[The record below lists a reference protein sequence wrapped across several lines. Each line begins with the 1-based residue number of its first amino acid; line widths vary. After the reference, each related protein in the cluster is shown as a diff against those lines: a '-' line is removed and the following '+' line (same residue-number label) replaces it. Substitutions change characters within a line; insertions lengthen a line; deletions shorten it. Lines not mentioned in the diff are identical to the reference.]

1 MLSYGHRFLVG
12 ILALGLTSIGVVR
25 AREPVANTESAGARS
40 FDPEAVKAAFLVN
53 FVRFVTWPNEA
64 QDSGPFV
71 IVVAGNRPLED
82 ALLRIADRQR
92 VRDRALRIVRLR
104 SPLDLD
110 EAHLVF
116 IEPPETRTSEQTL
129 PEEAILASLRDKPV
143 LTVGM
148 KENFLAR
155 GGLVRLY
162 LSGDNLRF
170 SIDAERTAA
179 SGLRASSRLL
189 ALGRERG
196 EPADGSEP

>member
-1 MLSYGHRFLVG
+1 MLSSGHRFLIG
-12 ILALGLTSIGVVR
+12 ILALGLATGLALR
-25 AREPVANTESAGARS
+25 AREPVAGAEQTEPRS
-40 FDPEAVKAAFLVN
+40 FDADAVKAAFLVN

-64 QDSGPFV
+64 QETRPFV

-92 VRDRALRIVRLR
+92 VRDRALRIVRFR

-129 PEEAILASLRDKPV
+129 PEEAILASLQGKPV

-148 KENFLAR
+148 KDNFLAR

-170 SIDAERTAA
+170 TIDAERTAA
-179 SGLRASSRLL
+179 SGLIASSRLL

-196 EPADGSEP
+196 EPASRTEP